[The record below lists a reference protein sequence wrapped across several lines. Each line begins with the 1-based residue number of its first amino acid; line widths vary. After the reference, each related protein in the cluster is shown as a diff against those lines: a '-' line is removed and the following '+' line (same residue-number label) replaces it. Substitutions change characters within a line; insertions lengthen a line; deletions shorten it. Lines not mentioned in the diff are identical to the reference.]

1 MAVQLEFINIIIKR
15 ESIHRIV
22 SGGWED
28 FVRQMEPKQF
38 NDCFDDYLFRTG
50 AMSYEEALDIA
61 HELNDIGFLGLA
73 LGDNSQ
79 RYWSD
84 FCVFD
89 SSVGTEYHVDWLDLE
104 YHRIYPYAIRL
115 AGDSSVVVHTP
126 DACYSPFLENDLEP
140 IYKSLEEDEDSEW
153 GAIRQAQGRRAYRE
167 WLASTSR

>member
-1 MAVQLEFINIIIKR
+1 MAVQLEFMNIIIKR
-15 ESIHRIV
+15 ESIQRIV
-22 SGGWED
+22 SGDWED
-28 FVRQMEPKQF
+28 FLRQMEPKQF
-38 NDCFDDYLFRTG
+38 NDCFDNHLFRTG
-50 AMSYEEALDIA
+50 AMSYEEAFDIA
-61 HELNDIGFLGLA
+61 HELNSIGFLGLA

-115 AGDSSVVVHTP
+115 AGDASAVVHTP
-126 DACYSPFLENDLEP
+126 DTCYSPFRKNDLEP
-140 IYKSLEEDEDSEW
+140 IYQVIEEDEDSEW

-167 WLASTSR
+167 WLASKVR

>member
-22 SGGWED
+22 SRGWED

-61 HELNDIGFLGLA
+61 HELNDIGFVGLT

-89 SSVGTEYHVDWLDLE
+89 SAVGTEYRVDWLDLN
-104 YHRIYPYAIRL
+104 YHCRYPYAIRL
-115 AGDSSVVVHTP
+115 AGDACAVVRSP
-126 DACYSPFLENDLEP
+126 DTCYSPFRKSDLEP
-140 IYKSLEEDEDSEW
+140 VYHPSVEDEDSEW

-167 WLASTSR
+167 WLASKVR